1 MPLYYMPKYST
12 IYNSFLLRLLVIDQK
27 STILCQN
34 IQPLLSF
41 LNTASTPFSWSESS
55 IMYQTPFFLTSM
67 ISQCTTSLLN
77 QFAFLCDQSRE
88 PEIWY
93 AFSLN
98 LLNRKNCHGSP
109 CISSYSVLF
118 LPSRKSSKKYY
129 LSLPSAFSLS
139 QLSLKEFAAH
149 LLDPLL

>member
-27 STILCQN
+27 SAILCQN
-34 IQPLLSF
+34 IQPLLTP

-55 IMYQTPFFLTSM
+55 IMCQTPFFLTPM
-67 ISQCTTSLLN
+67 ISQCTPSLLN
-77 QFAFLCDQSRE
+77 QFAFLWDQSRE

-109 CISSYSVLF
+109 CIASYSVLF